1 MLRFAKFLAAA
12 LLVICFTQAASAQMT
27 YEYGPGGWGGY
38 RAWRLSPEGNIY
50 LSRVYD
56 HLLQT
61 HWGFRHYR
69 MRKECRPIRIPELRA
84 DCLASFDQYEPFVGW
99 RGGWY

>member
-1 MLRFAKFLAAA
+1 MFRFSK
-12 LLVICFTQAASAQMT
+12 LLIASLLLICSAQLANAQYMS
-27 YEYGPGGWGGY
+27 YSYGPGGGY

-61 HWGFRHYR
+61 HWGFRVYR
-69 MRKECRPIRIPELRA
+69 MRKECRPINNPQLRA
-84 DCLASFDQYEPFVGW
+84 SCLASFDQYEPFVGW
-99 RGGWY
+99 RGWY